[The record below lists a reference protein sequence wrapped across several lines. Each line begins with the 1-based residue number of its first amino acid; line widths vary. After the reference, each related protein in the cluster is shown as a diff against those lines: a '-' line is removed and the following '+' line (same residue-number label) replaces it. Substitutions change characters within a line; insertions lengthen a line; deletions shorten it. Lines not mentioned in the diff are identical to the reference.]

1 MIDLRS
7 CQLIVEFC
15 LPGKWQRRWNSP
27 SNKPK
32 STSNRRRRNEPFW
45 WSPKCLT
52 DPDVR
57 TSDLTPIYSSSFV
70 YEPVHYRHPST
81 RYVASVNTGHPQCTC
96 FHTNERLYQWV
107 KRRRIHKPIRLKCNW
122 RQVTVWIDGCYKDYS
137 DVLCVLV
144 YFWTFQ
150 LKVSWFVLFYEVHCI
165 CYFTF
170 VKEAKDFL
178 LVKHNLVWFSVY
190 NNLFFLLSS
199 SNGKITTSWITVL
212 LN

>member
-45 WSPKCLT
+45 WSPKCQW
-52 DPDVR
+52 R
-57 TSDLTPIYSSSFV
+57 TLMWERAIWLQFIVHHSCMSLYTIVIRQQDTYSKCQYCKS
-70 YEPVHYRHPST
+70 P
-81 RYVASVNTGHPQCTC
+81 CTC
-96 FHTNERLYQWV
+96 FHTNGRLISELNGDEYTSQ
-107 KRRRIHKPIRLKCNW
+107 RLKCNW

-144 YFWTFQ
+144 YYWTFQ
-150 LKVSWFVLFYEVHCI
+150 LKVSYWTFQLKSVDLFC
-165 CYFTF
+165 FTRF
-170 VKEAKDFL
+170 IVSVIL
-178 LVKHNLVWFSVY
+178 L
-190 NNLFFLLSS
+190 LLRRQRTY
-199 SNGKITTSWITVL
+199 I
-212 LN
+212 